1 MLDDVITIAGDLAD
15 QGGTDMDV
23 KLARLSKSDSES
35 DKGKEGVRLTLQ
47 GGKHPLD
54 GPTIDRRPQKAIIEL
69 LCDKDKEGTEG
80 EWETDEKYFDTKSK
94 RDDKEDKG
102 KDAGAKEEQLKKAD
116 AALIWKS
123 YEADG
128 DSDVLR
134 LEWHTKHACEKR
146 DGGKDDN
153 NKGDDGKGKDGDKGD
168 EKEPE
173 QPSNGNWGFFT
184 WFIIM

>member
-1 MLDDVITIAGDLAD
+1 
-15 QGGTDMDV
+15 MDA
-23 KLARLSKSDSES
+23 KLVRLSKSDSES

-54 GPTIDRRPQKAIIEL
+54 GPTKDRRPQKAIIEL
-69 LCDKDKEGTEG
+69 LCDKEKEGTEG
-80 EWETDEKYFDTKSK
+80 EWETDEKYFDAKSK
-94 RDDKEDKG
+94 RDDKDDKS
-102 KDAGAKEEQLKKAD
+102 KDPGAKEEQLKKAE

-146 DGGKDDN
+146 DGNDDDKNKDDKGKD
-153 NKGDDGKGKDGDKGD
+153 GDKDGKGKDGDKGD

-173 QPSNGNWGFFT
+173 QQPSSGNWGFFT
-184 WFIIM
+184 WLIIM